1 MKFCAFIVFLVLLLN
16 EAGFAQSYGLQF
28 QSHEVVPEK
37 RTALNLTP
45 TAPLCLDGTTEIS
58 FDLNFVPYHDIYF
71 GYVLRVIFDNRENI
85 DLVYNQ
91 KTLRFDFL
99 IGEKYSTVFTI
110 DPATLYNKWSTCKLR
125 IDPATQEAALF
136 VNNTQVAKGKG
147 NFGKK
152 ACCRLLFGA
161 NNFEG
166 FQMLDIPPMNIK
178 DVAIR
183 EGSKTKYYWPLS
195 ESSGNQCR
203 DTIRGK
209 IAEVRNANWIRP
221 QHQQWALMS
230 ELKMNGM
237 PSVAFDKKNEV
248 LYVVSADSLYRIA
261 FKSGASSTV
270 ALAEKHDS
278 LMAGNQSIYDPFLQ
292 KLYNFYID
300 GQTVST
306 FDSSAQKW
314 STGFAPAPLTVY
326 WHANKFIS
334 AYDSSLYILG
344 GYGQLEYKN
353 RVQRYYLPGKEWD
366 TMLATHGDR
375 FMPRYLAA
383 LGTNEKGDTAYIMG
397 GYGSSTGSQ
406 VVNPKYYY
414 DLLSFSVKDHS
425 FKTIYRLPEPDR
437 QFCFANS
444 MVIDATA
451 KEYYA
456 LVYPNDKFNS
466 ELQLIR
472 GSLQSPKYQLLGT
485 TIPYTYH
492 DVQSFADLYYCADS
506 KKLAGV
512 TIYTSKEGKASVKV
526 YTIAFPPNQLL
537 PATPE
542 KNTSYWW
549 YYGIA
554 LALAGAGIF
563 AYRKRKLKAVQT
575 PAPPLIKEP
584 ETVAEPAAIAGLTMP
599 LHTPEEEESVHAKV
613 FLFGQFEVYDK
624 DGQDVTRSFT
634 PLLKE
639 LFLIIATHTLW
650 TGKGISSEKL
660 YGTLWRDKSSKE
672 AQNNR
677 SVNMVKL
684 KAILDKLGACSFV
697 KDADRWSLH
706 YDKENISIDLETF
719 LQLCRPAGKH
729 TKKEIQ
735 QLLAIIQRGS
745 LLADTAYP
753 WLEDMQSEISGMA
766 LSVLSAATL
775 QFSHDPEFLIE
786 IANGIFIF
794 DPVNEEALRV
804 KCKSLGQLGRH
815 SMAKALFNKFA
826 KEYHHMYGEDF
837 QGTFHE
843 VFNEV
848 K

>member
-1 MKFCAFIVFLVLLLN
+1 MKFCAFIAFLVLLLN
-16 EAGFAQSYGLQF
+16 EVSFAQSYGLQF

-45 TAPLCLDGTTEIS
+45 DGPLCLTGPIEIS

-71 GYVLRVIFDNRENI
+71 GYILRVIFSNSTNI

-91 KTLRFDFL
+91 KTGRFDFL
-99 IGEKYSTVFTI
+99 IGEKFSRVFAI
-110 DPATLYNKWSTCKLR
+110 DTATLFRKWSTCRLK
-125 IDPATQEAALF
+125 IDPSAQEATLF
-136 VNNTQVAKGKG
+136 VNNKQVAKGRG
-147 NFGKK
+147 NFGKDV
-152 ACCRLLFGA
+152 CCRLLFGA

-166 FQMLDIPPMNIK
+166 FQMMDIPPMNLRNI
-178 DVAIR
+178 AIW
-183 EGSKTKYYWPLS
+183 EGSRKKYYWPLS
-195 ESSGNQCR
+195 ESSGNQSR
-203 DTIRGK
+203 DSLHGK
-209 IAEVRNANWIRP
+209 MAEVRNPAWIRP
-221 QHQQWALMS
+221 QHQQWKQVQ
-230 ELKMNGM
+230 ELKIKGV
-237 PSVAFDKKNEV
+237 PSVAFDKNNEV
-248 LYVVSADSLYRIA
+248 LYVVAADSLYKIA
-261 FKSGASSTV
+261 FHNGALSSL
-270 ALAEKHDS
+270 ALAEKHDT
-278 LMAGNQSIYDPFLQ
+278 LLPGNQSVYDPFLHQ
-292 KLYNFYID
+292 LYNFYID
-300 GQTVST
+300 QRKVST
-306 FDSSAQKW
+306 FDTTTHKW
-314 STGFAPAPLTVY
+314 SSNFSPAPLTVY

-334 AYDSSLYILG
+334 GYDSSLYILG

-353 RVQRYYLPGKEWD
+353 RVQRYYLPGREWD

-375 FMPRYLAA
+375 FLPRYLAA
-383 LGTNEKGDTAYIMG
+383 LGANEKGDTAYIIG

-414 DLLSFSVKDHS
+414 DLLTFSVKDRT
-425 FKTIYRLPEPDR
+425 FKTVYRLAQPEQ

-444 MVIDATA
+444 LVIDAAA

-472 GSLQSPKYQLLGT
+472 GSLQSPGYQLLGT
-485 TIPYTYH
+485 TIPYSYH
-492 DVQSFADLYYCADS
+492 DVQSFADLYYCANS
-506 KKLAGV
+506 KKLVGV
-512 TIYTSKEGKASVKV
+512 TIYTSKEGTASVKV

-537 PATPE
+537 PPAPE
-542 KNTSYWW
+542 KQTPRRW
-549 YYGIA
+549 YYLA
-554 LALAGAGIF
+554 LLALAGAG
-563 AYRKRKLKAVQT
+563 AGVWGYRKRKRKSAQPPAVN
-575 PAPPLIKEP
+575 
-584 ETVAEPAAIAGLTMP
+584 AAV
-599 LHTPEEEESVHAKV
+599 PEEEPEAIGHMATLTPVEEECPPAKV

-624 DGQDVTRSFT
+624 EGQDVTRSFT

-650 TGKGISSEKL
+650 SGKGISSEKL
-660 YGTLWRDKSSKE
+660 YATLWRDKSSKE

-684 KAILDKLGACSFV
+684 KAILDKLGTCSFV

-706 YDKENISIDLETF
+706 YSKDCIYIDLEAF
-719 LQLCRPAGKH
+719 LQLCRPSGVH
-729 TKKEIQ
+729 TRKELQ
-735 QLLAIIQRGS
+735 QLLSIIQRGS

-753 WLEDMQSEISGMA
+753 WLEDMQSEISGM
-766 LSVLSAATL
+766 VLSALSSAAV
-775 QFSHDPEFLIE
+775 QFNGDPELLIE
-786 IANGIFIF
+786 IANGIFVF

-837 QGTFHE
+837 HGTFNE
-843 VFNEV
+843 VFNEM